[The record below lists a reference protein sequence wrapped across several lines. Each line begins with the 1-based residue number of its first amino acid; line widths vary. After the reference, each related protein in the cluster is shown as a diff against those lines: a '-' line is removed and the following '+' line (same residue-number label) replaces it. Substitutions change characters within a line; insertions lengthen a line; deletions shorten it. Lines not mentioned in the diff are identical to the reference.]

1 MKQILA
7 TITVVAT
14 LAATSASAFDPV
26 HLKKLWDTNSCIEC
40 DLSGAYLFNADLA
53 GAILTEAELQEAEL
67 VGAILAG
74 AKLVNVNLTNAVL
87 GGADLTGADLTG
99 TNFRKA
105 DMNFVN
111 MKGAILCNTT
121 MPDGSVIYSGC

>member
-7 TITVVAT
+7 TITVAVT
-14 LAATSASAFDPV
+14 LVSSSASAFDSA
-26 HLKKLWDTNSCIEC
+26 HLKRLKDTGYCINC
-40 DLSGAYLFNADLA
+40 DLSGANLEDAKLMGAKLEGADLK
-53 GAILTEAELQEAEL
+53 GANLTEAELS
-67 VGAILAG
+67 
-74 AKLVNVNLTNAVL
+74 
-87 GGADLTGADLTG
+87 GADLTG

-121 MPDGSVIYSGC
+121 MPDKSVIYSGC